1 MCAWDFIMIKKRRE
15 QVRRKRGKRKKRK
28 RKQKAEGLGSLDLGF
43 ILLYGI
49 QRQLSTILQH
59 EKDLWLLNQFS
70 SVQSLSRV

>member
-1 MCAWDFIMIKKRRE
+1 MCLGLSYDEEEKRTSKE
-15 QVRRKRGKRKKRK
+15 EEGEEEKEKE
-28 RKQKAEGLGSLDLGF
+28 KAEGLGSLDLGF